1 MKIFAIV
8 LTVVL
13 VAILV
18 SQIDIQSVSEVVSN
32 IEPLYLFIGFF
43 LYLCTYFFRALR
55 FRTLISSKK
64 PNLRDFFAIVSIHNL
79 ANSILPARTGELS
92 YIYLMKKFH
101 DVPLGEGIATLIIA
115 RIFDGIAILTILF
128 LSTSILGSRM
138 HWSIM
143 LSAIFLLISIL
154 FLLVT
159 IAYYGEKA
167 VALLERLIKKR
178 GRVSMFLIEKGH
190 EVVNSFENIR
200 SGHLFLILFLISM
213 TIWFFFYLMIY
224 ALLEGMRIHIGV
236 CETVLASS
244 LMIVV
249 SVLPIQGIGG
259 FGTIEATWTIAFMTL
274 GFPKKLSITS
284 AFAFHFIVMFYYTV
298 TGCYGLIAMSRWE
311 KGIKIKKKDL
321 FFLKEIE
328 KERESSNIKKYTT
341 KNILKKGVI
350 ADFLSSV
357 LSRIEK
363 ENPSRIL
370 DVGGGE
376 GVVAR
381 LVEEKLGI
389 SVDVVDISF
398 ESLKVARTHGNKI
411 CGTIYGLPFR
421 DSSYDFVLCLEV
433 IEHLED
439 PEDALKEIQRL
450 SPRAIISV
458 PNSFLFR
465 LGNLLS
471 LKNVRNFGEDPDHRI
486 SFNAEKFENLLRK
499 EFKEVKVIKKGFWL
513 IGEVKSEGISWRK

>member
-200 SGHLFLILFLISM
+200 SGHLFLILFLIS
-213 TIWFFFYLMIY
+213 
-224 ALLEGMRIHIGV
+224 
-236 CETVLASS
+236 
-244 LMIVV
+244 
-249 SVLPIQGIGG
+249 
-259 FGTIEATWTIAFMTL
+259 
-274 GFPKKLSITS
+274 
-284 AFAFHFIVMFYYTV
+284 
-298 TGCYGLIAMSRWE
+298 
-311 KGIKIKKKDL
+311 
-321 FFLKEIE
+321 
-328 KERESSNIKKYTT
+328 
-341 KNILKKGVI
+341 
-350 ADFLSSV
+350 
-357 LSRIEK
+357 
-363 ENPSRIL
+363 
-370 DVGGGE
+370 
-376 GVVAR
+376 
-381 LVEEKLGI
+381 
-389 SVDVVDISF
+389 
-398 ESLKVARTHGNKI
+398 
-411 CGTIYGLPFR
+411 
-421 DSSYDFVLCLEV
+421 
-433 IEHLED
+433 
-439 PEDALKEIQRL
+439 
-450 SPRAIISV
+450 
-458 PNSFLFR
+458 
-465 LGNLLS
+465 
-471 LKNVRNFGEDPDHRI
+471 
-486 SFNAEKFENLLRK
+486 
-499 EFKEVKVIKKGFWL
+499 
-513 IGEVKSEGISWRK
+513 